1 MVLVAM
7 EKSYSAEPQKN
18 AVVKIANGLAEL
30 SFGHLEIRQCAET
43 NLMGLKF
50 EGLCLMFPNML

>member
-1 MVLVAM
+1 M